1 MSRYTYLVATGKS
14 TRFHKIEF
22 LVIVDDVGQI
32 TIAMRHGDGLLQTGL
47 TPGEAMNL
55 AAILQTAARVA
66 G

>member
-1 MSRYTYLVATGKS
+1 MSRLTWLVATDKS

-22 LVIVDDVGQI
+22 LVIIDNVGQI
-32 TIAMRHGDGLLQTGL
+32 IIAMRHGDGLLETGL

-55 AAILQTAARVA
+55 AEILQTAARVA